1 MRVAGETALVS
12 NTIFAFLK
20 QNTNVEI
27 KKCHG
32 IVVIETDLSE
42 FVFTMHAVLFEQYI
56 PSFALRARDWDV
68 LLAPGPCITNVI
80 ATCRKNFSQWERSF
94 LWKLRCHWLK
104 FLRRVAKTLVIQGPA
119 LVHCDF
125 SRIRLNPLNW
135 IILGSGN
142 CLSPSY
148 FLNACLFVTTKYRAK
163 GYKTFCNKPQWF
175 AFAIRT
181 KSAILLRHKCVD
193 KGILSST
200 FAIRCIWF
208 HVIFTNIWIC
218 LCLYTQHLYCM
229 NTHYTKHN
237 YK

>member
-68 LLAPGPCITNVI
+68 LLAP
-80 ATCRKNFSQWERSF
+80 
-94 LWKLRCHWLK
+94 
-104 FLRRVAKTLVIQGPA
+104 A

-163 GYKTFCNKPQWF
+163 GYKTFCNKPQWL